1 MYICMC
7 KAITKQQ
14 IQEAVDDGH
23 SYAEIR
29 QNLGVGTDCGCC
41 GRHAK
46 KLVRDSIAQLPPCE
60 FAEAS

>member
-1 MYICMC
+1 MYVCMC

-14 IQEAVDDGH
+14 VQEAVEQGR
-23 SYAEIR
+23 SYADIR
-29 QNLGVGTDCGCC
+29 QTMGVGTDCGCC

-46 KLVRDSIAQLPPCE
+46 QFIRDCGDQLPVCE

>member
-1 MYICMC
+1 MC

-14 IQEAVDDGH
+14 VQEAVEQGH
-23 SYAEIR
+23 SYADIR
-29 QNLGVGTDCGCC
+29 QNMGVGTDCGCC

-46 KLVRDSIAQLPPCE
+46 QLIRDHASQMPVCE